1 VNAVSLGCRLA
12 RSRSTAGMDVSITCI
27 KLPWSPWHDPDRLIQ
42 ISRTSSRSP
51 HLLGPMSVLLRWLLD
66 LEPFAHILRA
76 GSGRFSPAPLW
87 WLLAIDVAVI
97 VRG

>member
-1 VNAVSLGCRLA
+1 
-12 RSRSTAGMDVSITCI
+12 
-27 KLPWSPWHDPDRLIQ
+27 
-42 ISRTSSRSP
+42 
-51 HLLGPMSVLLRWLLD
+51 MSVFQRWLLD